1 MAKTILQQKFRWI
14 QNCPIPR
21 SWDLRIA
28 RADTTKLGWMPECI
42 RGISDFAHV
51 LPTFYAHNE
60 EAPVLHGS
68 LTHPNTSPPFTLT
81 DLFLSQSLPSKHTH
95 FLSSLTVTS
104 RVSFLFPAPCQHCQ
118 LLVQG
123 TKRQHC
129 CSQCSKLN
137 PQCTTKPQHWQ
148 KHSSPPSP
156 RGLWKRLNEVSK

>member
-1 MAKTILQQKFRWI
+1 MAKTILQQKFRSI

-28 RADTTKLGWMPECI
+28 RADTTKLGWML
-42 RGISDFAHV
+42 RWISGFALV

-60 EAPVLHGS
+60 EA
-68 LTHPNTSPPFTLT
+68 
-81 DLFLSQSLPSKHTH
+81 FLSQFSMEVLPTQTH
-95 FLSSLTVTS
+95 LPLPLWLICSCHNLSQVNIFFSSFTAS
-104 RVSFLFPAPCQHCQ
+104 RISFLFAAPSQHCQ

-129 CSQCSKLN
+129 YSLCSKLN

-156 RGLWKRLNEVSK
+156 RGLWKRLNEVSE